1 VIYAAT
7 VEGQAVRA
15 EVRAGSAEGRYLV
28 LVDGRALEVDLREA
42 GPHGLSLLVDGR
54 SHDVALERRAGGY
67 RVALRG
73 RVVDVDLVE
82 GAVAVAPRPVARGPA
97 RVLAPMPGKLVRVL
111 VTAGQEVGAGQGLV
125 VMEAMKM
132 ENEIRAPRA
141 GKVKDAPVPEGQA
154 VETGTLLVLLE

>member
-1 VIYAAT
+1 VIYTAT
-7 VEGQAVRA
+7 VEGRDVRA
-15 EVRAGSAEGRYLV
+15 EVRAGTGEGQYLV
-28 LVDGRALEVDLREA
+28 LVDGRALDVDLREA
-42 GPHGLSLLVDGR
+42 GPHVLSLIVEGR
-54 SHDVALERRAGGY
+54 SHDAFLERRAGGY

-82 GAVAVAPRPVARGPA
+82 GAAAAAPRIASGGPA

-141 GKVKDAPVPEGQA
+141 GTVKDAPVREGQA
-154 VETGTLLVLLE
+154 VETGALLVLLE

>member
-1 VIYAAT
+1 MIYAAT
-7 VEGQAVRA
+7 VEGRAVHA

-28 LVDGRALEVDLREA
+28 LVDGRALDVDVREA
-42 GPHGLSLLVDGR
+42 GLHGLSLLVEGR
-54 SHDVALERRAGGY
+54 SHDVALERRGGGY

-73 RVVDVDLVE
+73 RVLDVALVE
-82 GAVAVAPRPVARGPA
+82 GEAAVAPRTARGPA

-111 VTAGQEVGAGQGLV
+111 VTAGQKVDAGQGLV

-141 GKVKDAPVPEGQA
+141 GTVKDAPVREGQA
-154 VETGTLLVLLE
+154 VETGTLLVLLD